1 MQNHSRDVVGTCF
14 VRSFMEKFVRN
25 CVVSV
30 VVMFVAAS
38 AVGEANGQGILSEI
52 LKRMDM
58 YNKSLQSLQADV
70 TMVKYNSQL
79 GIPDTSVGSTS
90 YLPKGKKTPMYVR
103 IDWTKPVQEQMAVIG
118 ENYELFRPRLN
129 QVIQGKVDKA
139 KNNAAAGGALGF
151 MNMGRDQLKANYNI
165 EFVGEENLKDATHT
179 WHLLLTPKV
188 PTSYKSADLWVDQNG
203 TPRQARITEK
213 NNDTTTVLLENL
225 KKNLTLNASIFK
237 LNYPGNAKKI
247 KA

>member
-1 MQNHSRDVVGTCF
+1 MK
-14 VRSFMEKFVRN
+14 SFFRQSLLIVFA
-25 CVVSV
+25 VILVSS
-30 VVMFVAAS
+30 AAGEAS
-38 AVGEANGQGILSEI
+38 AQGVLGEI

-90 YLPKGKKTPMYVR
+90 YLPKAGKRPMYVR

-118 ENYELFRPRLN
+118 DSYELFRPRLN
-129 QVIQGKVDKA
+129 QVIEGKVDKA

-165 EFVGEENLKDATHT
+165 EFVAEENLKDGTLT
-179 WHLLLTPKV
+179 WHLLLTPKS
-188 PTSYKSADLWVDQNG
+188 PTSYKSADLWVDKNG
-203 TPRQARITEK
+203 TPRQARILEK
-213 NNDTTTVLLENL
+213 NNDSTTVLLENI

-237 LNYPGNAKKI
+237 LNYPKNATKV